1 MIFLFL
7 PLLLPHLKLLWF
19 NRYIREDEF
28 TMLEHHLFRCNVFIN
43 QLLLTLLT
51 LSVYAIVSMRS
62 DVENDSIILIQN
74 VRRRIIVLRERNNKN
89 NLAAQL

>member
-28 TMLEHHLFRCNVFIN
+28 TMLEHHLFRDVFIN

-62 DVENDSIILIQN
+62 DVENDSIVLIQN
-74 VRRRIIVLRERNNKN
+74 VRRKIIVLRERNNKN